1 MNKKKNKKMPINVA
15 INGFGRIGR
24 LTLRALTERIDEPI
38 EIIAI
43 NDLADIDSIIHL
55 LKYDSVHQEF
65 NGSITKTNDSILIQD
80 KHIRISSLTDPSQ
93 LPWRELDIDIVIES
107 TGIFTDKVKASKHIN
122 AGAKKVL
129 ISAPSSD
136 ADITVV
142 YGVNHND
149 IDKTNHNIISNG
161 SCTTNCLAP
170 LIKILNDSIG
180 IETGYMTTVHSVTGD
195 QSTIDT
201 FHKDLRR
208 SRNSALS
215 MIPTS
220 TGAAK
225 AVGMVLPE
233 MIGRLD
239 GSAIRVPT
247 ANVSLIDF
255 CFTSS
260 SKTTAEEI
268 NGKFS
273 EMAQSTFKGIVDIE
287 NKPLVSSD
295 FNHNNHSA
303 IVDTRETK
311 VINQNFCRILAWYDN
326 EWGFS
331 NRLLDVTKCL
341 F

>member
-1 MNKKKNKKMPINVA
+1 MSIKIA

-24 LTLRALTERIDEPI
+24 LTLRAIIERTNEPI
-38 EIIAI
+38 QIIAI
-43 NDLADIDSIIHL
+43 NDLTDIDSIFHL
-55 LKYDSVHQEF
+55 LKYDSVHQKFEG
-65 NGSITKTNDSILIQD
+65 NLKRIDNSLIIED
-80 KHIRISSLTDPSQ
+80 KEVKIFSTSDPAK
-93 LPWRELDIDIVIES
+93 LPWGKLNVDLVIES
-107 TGIFTDKVKASKHIN
+107 TGIFTEKIKASKHLE

-142 YGVNHND
+142 YGVNHKD
-149 IDKTNHNIISNG
+149 INLGQHKIISNG

-170 LIKILNDSIG
+170 LVKILNDSFG

-195 QSTIDT
+195 QNTIDT

-208 SRNSALS
+208 SRNASLS

-220 TGAAK
+220 TGAAR
-225 AVGMVLPE
+225 AVGKVLPV
-233 MIGRLD
+233 MIGKLD

-255 CFTSS
+255 CFTSKV
-260 SKTTAEEI
+260 KTSVEDI
-268 NGKFS
+268 NTKFLEMS
-273 EMAQSTFKGIVDIE
+273 ETTFNGIIDVEKD
-287 NKPLVSSD
+287 PLVSSD
-295 FNHNNHSA
+295 FNHNMHSA
-303 IVDTRETK
+303 IVDCLETK
-311 VINQNFCRILAWYDN
+311 VVNNKFCRILAWYDN

-331 NRLLDVTKCL
+331 NRLLDVAKCL